1 MKELHWSDPFRKI
14 TRKAP
19 SYPCLSMSF
28 PISSFVKAALQILS
42 PWWPWWPWWPG
53 YMSQTWDIFV
63 QKLTDFRSPNFTTFK
78 DQVDKSCGYWAGSYW
93 VVWPKHAETDCV
105 DCLRRK
111 SCVTWSVFLWRCMG
125 WQWDGWFSML
135 GWTMWTWS
143 LKILLRNGAK
153 QDTARGLTHAEKD
166 QNWSDMDHPM
176 WFLEVVA
183 GFKHKRVNIHWTTV
197 FEGNIYETL
206 TAVYKLFKDSTIWG
220 G

>member
-1 MKELHWSDPFRKI
+1 MVAMVGMVAQVHESNLGHLRAEVDRFQIPQLHDLQGSGGQVLWLLSRKLLG
-14 TRKAP
+14 R
-19 SYPCLSMSF
+19 M
-28 PISSFVKAALQILS
+28 
-42 PWWPWWPWWPG
+42 
-53 YMSQTWDIFV
+53 
-63 QKLTDFRSPNFTTFK
+63 
-78 DQVDKSCGYWAGSYW
+78 
-93 VVWPKHAETDCV
+93 AETDCV

-111 SCVTWSVFLWRCMG
+111 SCVTWSVFLWRCTG
-125 WQWDGWFSML
+125 WLWDGWFSML

-206 TAVYKLFKDSTIWG
+206 TAVSCLKTQQFVGGSIKFPLNKFSKHADRFNLGPNPWHVDSGIWQFTIPQYSS
-220 G
+220 